1 MDPGSVIVVVLALV
15 RVLPVLLGPKTCRKV
30 GLGAMLEE
38 LREQIPENG
47 IGPVI
52 AERRAAAAFP
62 EENCRQC
69 GRCRLGR
76 ET

>member
-1 MDPGSVIVVVLALV
+1 M
-15 RVLPVLLGPKTCRKV
+15 LL
-30 GLGAMLEE
+30 E
-38 LREQIPENG
+38 LKAQIPDNG

-52 AERRAAAAFP
+52 AQRRGAVAFL

-76 ET
+76 DA